1 MPFNH
6 TGNTANGNAMG
17 ALRDNL
23 PQGVNVFGA
32 ALFGRTTN
40 LPIYEVAF
48 STFRSSLL
56 AGANMVKV
64 VTSIEKDN
72 IRDAAKGY
80 RQPTDHDDRLGNLPV
95 APGGGVVYREYY
107 LAGNGFTN
115 PGFVRL
121 VADLKNKR
129 LYITPTHYDV
139 WLESPPAA
147 ANANV
152 NAAINPATVGAR
164 NPFYLL
170 RMAGAVNPLFY

>member
-23 PQGVNVFGA
+23 PPGVKVFGA
-32 ALFGRTTN
+32 TLFGRTTN

-48 STFRSSLL
+48 SIFQSSPL
-56 AGANMVKV
+56 AGANLVKV

-72 IRDAAKGY
+72 IRDAANGY

-121 VADLKNKR
+121 VADLGNKR

-139 WLESPPAA
+139 WFEGPPAA
-147 ANANV
+147 ANADV
-152 NAAINPATVGAR
+152 NAAINPTTVGAR

-170 RMAGAVNPLFY
+170 RKAGGINSLFY